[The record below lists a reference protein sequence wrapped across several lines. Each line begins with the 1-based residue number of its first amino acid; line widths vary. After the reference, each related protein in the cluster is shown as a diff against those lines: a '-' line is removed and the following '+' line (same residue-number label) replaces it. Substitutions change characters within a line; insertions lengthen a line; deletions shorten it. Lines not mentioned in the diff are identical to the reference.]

1 MSARR
6 SLLFHAKGMWVA
18 IEQIKS
24 LGSRC
29 RQASVHDAPENV
41 QDRHGSAE
49 DTAVHVGD
57 RDPS

>member
-1 MSARR
+1 
-6 SLLFHAKGMWVA
+6 MWVA